1 MLSIFH
7 MLFGHVHFFFGKFL
21 FRPFT
26 HFLIEFVFYNDLNN
40 LLIPVFCWLISFWL
54 LGLQI
59 FSPIIWI
66 VFNVF
71 MIFFAV
77 QKILSLIRSHLFIF
91 VFFFHYSRCE
101 LKKILLQFI
110 SERVLSVFYSIWP
123 YIYIFNSYWVYFCI
137 WC

>member
-1 MLSIFH
+1 M
-7 MLFGHVHFFFGKFL
+7 
-21 FRPFT
+21 
-26 HFLIEFVFYNDLNN
+26 NN

-91 VFFFHYSRCE
+91 VFFFIILGVNWKRYCSNLYQREFCLYFIVSGLTFTSLIHIGSIFVYGVRKYSNF
-101 LKKILLQFI
+101 ILLYVPVQF
-110 SERVLSVFYSIWP
+110 SQRHLLKWQFFLHC
-123 YIYIFNSYWVYFCI
+123 IFLPPFS
-137 WC
+137 